1 MKKLMGGMMI
11 AGICVG
17 CVWAPFQPPTGIVTS
32 YKAPLSTEGN
42 WKCGSKVG
50 TSSAMSILGLVA
62 VGDCSL
68 KAAMD
73 EGGLKSAEYA
83 DYEYFNVLGFYQK
96 VTLRV
101 VGE

>member
-1 MKKLMGGMMI
+1 
-11 AGICVG
+11 
-17 CVWAPFQPPTGIVTS
+17 
-32 YKAPLSTEGN
+32 
-42 WKCGSKVG
+42 
-50 TSSAMSILGLVA
+50 MSVLGLVA

-83 DYEYFNVLGFYQK
+83 DYEYFNVLGIYQK